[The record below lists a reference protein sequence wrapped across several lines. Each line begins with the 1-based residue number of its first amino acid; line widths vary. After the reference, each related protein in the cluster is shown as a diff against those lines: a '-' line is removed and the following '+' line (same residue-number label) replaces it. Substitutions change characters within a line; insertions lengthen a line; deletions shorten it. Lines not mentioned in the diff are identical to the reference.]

1 MIDDSVHE
9 SGLQSGSQSGR
20 GDGQHVD
27 AVDFHRR
34 VIQPTDFV
42 ADTAAFVDVRLPR
55 SEGKASYSFVGPG
68 VSQNAD
74 QVINLSEPHGFNI
87 GAATMPHGVVNNPH
101 LHFTAEVF
109 ICTRGNFRMT
119 LGEHAEQQLDV
130 GPGTI
135 FSVPTW
141 VFRGFENLGADGPDG
156 GWMFTVLGGDDTG
169 GIIWAPRV
177 LRAAAETG
185 LHLASD
191 WSVVEANGSTPADT
205 IEPFTPEQLAGLDTY
220 TDAELEARVVRP
232 DALDWSSEALLSGVL
247 DGHRCSL
254 APAIG
259 NGCSEN
265 RRHVAPI
272 ANPHGFS
279 VEWLRIEPG
288 SAVGVHRHSDS
299 QVLLLVEGKLEVVV
313 NRGTDALRTRP
324 AVGSVVSIPEDAWR
338 NFVNVGD
345 ADVVVALVCG
355 GDAPT
360 RLVWDPLIESAAAAA
375 GWSRDASG
383 HLAPIELLGH
393 LTGHGQ
399 P

>member
-1 MIDDSVHE
+1 MIDDSLHE
-9 SGLQSGSQSGR
+9 SGLQSEEVGGR
-20 GDGQHVD
+20 YVD
-27 AVDFHRR
+27 AGDFDRR

-55 SEGKASYSFVGPG
+55 SEGKASYSLVGPG

-74 QVINLSEPHGFNI
+74 QVINLVEPHGFNI

-109 ICTRGNFRMT
+109 ICTRGSFRMT
-119 LGEHAEQQLDV
+119 VGEHGEQQLDV
-130 GPGTI
+130 GPGTV

-156 GWMFTVLGGDDTG
+156 AWMFTVLGGDDTG

-191 WSVVEANGSTPADT
+191 WSVVEANGTKPADT

-220 TDAELEARVVRP
+220 SDAELEARVARP
-232 DALDWSSEALLSGVL
+232 DALAWSSEALLSGVL

-259 NGCSEN
+259 NGFSED
-265 RRHVAPI
+265 RGHVAPI
-272 ANPHGFS
+272 VNPHGFS

-299 QVLLLVEGKLEVVV
+299 QVLLLVEGNLEVVV
-313 NRGTDALRTRP
+313 NRDADSLRSRP
-324 AVGSVVSIPEDAWR
+324 AAGSVVSIPEDAWR

-345 ADVVVALVCG
+345 TDVLCAIVCG

-360 RLVWDPLIESAAAAA
+360 RIVWDPLIESASAAA
-375 GWSRDASG
+375 GWRRDASG

-393 LTGHGQ
+393 PNGQ
-399 P
+399 GQL